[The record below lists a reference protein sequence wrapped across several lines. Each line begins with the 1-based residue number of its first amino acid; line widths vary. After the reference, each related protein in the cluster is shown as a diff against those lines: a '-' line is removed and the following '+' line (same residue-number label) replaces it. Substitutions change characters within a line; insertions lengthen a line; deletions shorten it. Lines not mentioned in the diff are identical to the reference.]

1 MLCTLVFQSMTDY
14 FWNEE
19 TEIAIYS
26 VTENNNLWAN
36 YCVARAAVRYGHHK
50 IAYSIF
56 SKLTEQVSSEHF
68 YFWLVCLKE
77 MSESETYLL
86 SSDDT
91 LVNRLEKAI
100 IHYNKAIAALKVRL
114 KILLSKYKYSFFIYR
129 QQVLHHI
136 IYNSKRSICE

>member
-100 IHYNKAIAALKVRL
+100 IHYNKAIAALKVCS
-114 KILLSKYKYSFFIYR
+114 ILFMGAIDIFFF
-129 QQVLHHI
+129 V
-136 IYNSKRSICE
+136 